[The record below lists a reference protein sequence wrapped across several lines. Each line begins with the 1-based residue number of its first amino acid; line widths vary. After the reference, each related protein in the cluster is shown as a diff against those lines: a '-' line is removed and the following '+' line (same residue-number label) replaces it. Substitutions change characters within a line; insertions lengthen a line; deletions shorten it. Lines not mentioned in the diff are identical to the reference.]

1 MLHPRRTAAIALVAI
16 TGMLALTAC
25 FPQPP
30 ALPNAP
36 APAPSSVGAD
46 PGAPAATPSAAAD
59 PSESAPASQEPSAGE
74 LPFVVD
80 DGAGDIWA
88 FDVAEVVADPPLEHG
103 APEPG
108 TFVVGIILNGE
119 HREGTAR
126 FTTCFDIL
134 VTGSDGETY
143 DYADTVQ
150 ELTPVDDIFYL
161 GAESSFERA
170 VGAVQLPEGVDPV
183 QVTLRS
189 SYGHP
194 EVEDI
199 VFDLTS

>member
-1 MLHPRRTAAIALVAI
+1 MLHPRRTAAVAI
-16 TGMLALTAC
+16 VAIAGALALTAC
-25 FPQPP
+25 LPLPP
-30 ALPNAP
+30 ALPSAP
-36 APAPSSVGAD
+36 APAPSSAGVD
-46 PGAPAATPSAAAD
+46 PGAPSGTPGGGAD
-59 PSESAPASQEPSAGE
+59 PSESAPASQEPAAGE

-80 DGAGDIWA
+80 DNAGDTWA
-88 FDVAEVVADPPLEHG
+88 FDVVEVVADPPLERG

-108 TFVVGIILNGE
+108 TFVVGVILDGE

-126 FTTCFDIL
+126 FTICFDIL

-170 VGAVQLPEGVDPV
+170 VAAVQLPEGVEPV